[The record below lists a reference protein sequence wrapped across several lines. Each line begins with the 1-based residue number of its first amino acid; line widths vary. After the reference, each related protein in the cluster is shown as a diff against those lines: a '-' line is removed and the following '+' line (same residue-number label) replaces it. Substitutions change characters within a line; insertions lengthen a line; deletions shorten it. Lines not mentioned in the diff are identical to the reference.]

1 MTLYA
6 GRNAVNVMFTAG
18 VNGGWGGAE
27 SGHAP
32 TYGGWI
38 NHLYHGDN
46 LRVLRESI
54 KDETVDLIYLDPPF
68 NSNASYNVLFKGP
81 AGTESAEEAL
91 SEVVRG
97 RNAAAAT
104 MLRAI
109 RSFLGDNDMMAY
121 LAMMAVRLIELHRVL
136 KPTGSLYLHGDPTAS
151 S

>member
-68 NSNASYNVLFKGP
+68 NSNASYDVLFKGP
-81 AGTESAEEAL
+81 AGTDSAAQIEAFDDTWHWNDIAEEAFG
-91 SEVVRG
+91 EVVRG
-97 RNAAAAT
+97 RNAAAAEIFSR
-104 MLRAI
+104 MLG
-109 RSFLGDNDMMAY
+109 FQ
-121 LAMMAVRLIELHRVL
+121 
-136 KPTGSLYLHGDPTAS
+136 KPTANERADA
-151 S
+151 